1 MVDVRSSAELDAETD
16 LDRPGP
22 RRRPGTIALV
32 AVAVGVVLAVFIVV
46 LATRDPSSDRTVDS
60 PLLGRLA
67 PAIVG
72 ETVDGGRF
80 DLDDHQGRFVLVNFF
95 ASWCVPC
102 IREHPELVSFAERH
116 ARAGDAE
123 VVSVV
128 FGDEVEDVRAFF
140 DEQGGDWPVVTND
153 DGRLA
158 LEYAVAGVPESYLIA
173 PDGTVIYKI
182 VGGVTSTGLDR
193 LLAEAQE
200 AAS

>member
-1 MVDVRSSAELDAETD
+1 MVEVRSAEDIELDPPA
-16 LDRPGP
+16 R
-22 RRRPGTIALV
+22 RRRPGTSAVV
-32 AVAVGVVLAVFIVV
+32 AAAVGVVLAVFIVM

-60 PLLGRLA
+60 PLLGRQA

-72 ETVDGGRF
+72 ETIDGDRF
-80 DLDDHQGRFVLVNFF
+80 ELDDSRGRFVVVNFF

-102 IREHPELVSFAERH
+102 IQEHPELVSFAERH
-116 ARAGDAE
+116 ARADDAE

-128 FGDEVEDVRAFF
+128 FGDEPDDVRAFF
-140 DEQGGDWPVVTND
+140 DRNGGDWPVVVND
-153 DGRLA
+153 DGRIA

-200 AAS
+200 AAA